1 MESWNP
7 VTAITAEAEESM
19 KVSSPTTRAGQPAC
33 GKQGYGSPR
42 EDGMSPAESVCS
54 GKCASVYSLV
64 QGRTREDMEGL

>member
-33 GKQGYGSPR
+33 GKQGYGWDEPCR
-42 EDGMSPAESVCS
+42 
-54 GKCASVYSLV
+54 KCL
-64 QGRTREDMEGL
+64 QWKMCLCL